1 MQYCKQIMISS
12 SIHLPQLPR
21 TISQPII
28 EHLGICV
35 SPATNSALRFTVIL
49 VLYYGGFQM
58 ALVVKNWPTSAGG
71 VRDACLILGWEDPLE
86 EEMANP
92 LHYSCLEK
100 SVMQNAQV
108 RVSSALDQ
116 HGLGD
121 ET

>member
-1 MQYCKQIMISS
+1 MI
-12 SIHLPQLPR
+12 
-21 TISQPII
+21 
-28 EHLGICV
+28 
-35 SPATNSALRFTVIL
+35 
-49 VLYYGGFQM
+49 
-58 ALVVKNWPTSAGG
+58 KNLAASAGG
-71 VRDACLILGWEDPLE
+71 VRDAGLILGWEDPLE

-108 RVSSALDQ
+108 RVSIALDQ